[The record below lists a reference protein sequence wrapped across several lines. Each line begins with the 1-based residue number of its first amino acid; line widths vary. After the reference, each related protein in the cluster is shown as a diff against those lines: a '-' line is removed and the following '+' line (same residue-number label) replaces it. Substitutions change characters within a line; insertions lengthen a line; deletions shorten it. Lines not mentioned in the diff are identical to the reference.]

1 MHVKTSVTDSVF
13 EAHLSDRLSFSD
25 NAAFRSLLQEMLSS
39 KAHTWVLNLANLKA
53 VDSAGL
59 GMFIIA
65 LETAKKAGLSL
76 TLKSPSGHVKN
87 LIELSKMDKLITV
100 EA

>member
-1 MHVKTSVTDSVF
+1 MQVKTTVTDAVF

-25 NAAFRSLLQEMLSS
+25 NSAFRKLLNDMLAS
-39 KAHTWVLNLANLKA
+39 KARRWIIDLSALVS

-65 LETAKKAGLSL
+65 QDAAKKAGLPL
-76 TLKSPSGHVKN
+76 TLRSPSGHVKN
-87 LIELSKMDKLITV
+87 LIQLSKMDKLISV
-100 EA
+100 EG